1 MNKAHLIQLTIS
13 ITLILAIGLLTGY
26 CFGYYR
32 ANRNHFPE
40 VKFVEDVNRGTAT
53 VKLMKVKDGKL
64 IGEIIGQNTRIAYS
78 ANNIIDLNIGDLF
91 EIPINQINL
100 GSYYKAQNIPEDAQF
115 ISSSKGKYYYSIF
128 DKRAHNISQ
137 KNRIYF
143 SNSNEAEKMGYV
155 KK

>member
-1 MNKAHLIQLTIS
+1 MIKPKHINLIIS
-13 ITLILAIGLLTGY
+13 ITLILTIGLLTGY

-40 VKFVEDVNRGTAT
+40 IKFVKDINQGTAT
-53 VKLMKVKDGKL
+53 VKLMEVKNGKL
-64 IGEIIGQNTRIAYS
+64 IGEIVGQNTRIAYNS
-78 ANNIIDLNIGDLF
+78 NNIIDLNIGDSF
-91 EIPINQINL
+91 EIPINQISL
-100 GSYYKAQNIPEDAQF
+100 QSYYKAQDIPKDTQF

-128 DKRAHNISQ
+128 DKRALNISQ

-143 SNSNEAEKMGYV
+143 SNSNDAEKMGYI